1 MSAFRGRL
9 SKIELLLQPPE
20 RVKAVVMLWRRD
32 NEALDDFNAR
42 AEADPDAIVLEWI

>member
-1 MSAFRGRL
+1 MTIRRRVSA
-9 SKIELLLQPPE
+9 IEAALQPAE

>member
-20 RVKAVVMLWRRD
+20 RVKAVVMLWRLE
-32 NEALDDFNAR
+32 NESLDVFDAR
-42 AEADPDAIVLEWI
+42 IAACPDCIVLETI